1 MKRILFFIFFG
12 LMFIGCKED
21 VSNDKYYVKYSV
33 SSQTIYYGGKLDVS
47 LNTPSG
53 NQTFNVNQRTDW
65 ETTIGPVSKG
75 FISKLNVKKQGW
87 DGITQENH
95 LKLSVKIE
103 VSKNDSPFTLAK
115 KDDSSTPRPTC
126 EISHTIN

>member
-1 MKRILFFIFFG
+1 MKQILFLLVFG
-12 LMFIGCKED
+12 LIFLGCKED

-33 SSQTIYYGGKLDVS
+33 SSKTIYYGGKLDVK

-53 NQTFNVNQRTDW
+53 NQSFNVNQNTDW

-75 FISKLNVKKQGW
+75 FICKMNVLKQGW
-87 DGITQENH
+87 DGVSQENH

-103 VSKNDSPFTLAK
+103 MSKNDSPFTLVK
-115 KDDSSTPRPTC
+115 NDDLTTPRPSC
-126 EISHTIN
+126 EISYTIN

>member
-1 MKRILFFIFFG
+1 MKQILFFILLG
-12 LMFIGCKED
+12 LVFIGCKED

-33 SSQTIYYGGKLDVS
+33 SSKTIYYGGKLDVK
-47 LNTPSG
+47 LTTQSG
-53 NQTFNVNQRTDW
+53 DQSFNVNQNTDW

-75 FISKLNVKKQGW
+75 FICKMNVLKQGW
-87 DGITQENH
+87 DGVSQENH

-115 KDDSSTPRPTC
+115 KCAELLKNNIDLNLS
-126 EISHTIN
+126 NAK

>member
-1 MKRILFFIFFG
+1 MKHILFFILFG
-12 LMFIGCKED
+12 LVFIGCKED

-33 SSQTIYYGGKLDVS
+33 SSKTIYYGGKLDVK

-53 NQTFNVNQRTDW
+53 NQSFNVNQNTDW
-65 ETTIGPVSKG
+65 ETTIGPVNKG
-75 FISKLNVKKQGW
+75 FICKMNVLKQGW
-87 DGITQENH
+87 DGVSQENH

-115 KDDSSTPRPTC
+115 NDDLTTPRPSC
-126 EISHTIN
+126 EISYQIN